1 MSGWSQAPLPRD
13 QILLFRETLGDRI
26 PQDHTVRLFWEILD
40 GLDWSSWMQHYVLVA
55 GQPPIHP
62 KVMAAAILYGLTQG
76 IRSSRRL
83 EWACTHAL
91 DFLWLVE
98 GRTIDHSTF
107 CAFRTRFKRELKDL
121 FAQIGRLAMR
131 LGLVRLNQ
139 VALDGTRARANSS
152 PHATASAKTLE
163 QRLAVLDEQ
172 IDQLLAEAERTD
184 QREQDLFGEH
194 VSVSTLPKE
203 LGNLK
208 RRQEKLR
215 LAFEAARQADAKRSK
230 SSQALKGSAN
240 SEGSEASKS
249 SGTSKSSQAP
259 KSSGASKNSEAPK
272 RSAKVPVADP
282 ESAIMPN
289 KEGGYAPNYNPMA
302 AVDGACGLI
311 VDADVLADMNEA
323 ETVLPTVARI
333 EATFAKKPEQFLAD
347 SAFATGHN
355 LCGLAARGIE
365 ALMPPARS
373 PLSAPENPAVRAD
386 ATQPVPEADWPKL
399 PRRSQNGKL
408 DRSAFVVDA
417 AQDCYHCPLG
427 RALVFEQVKN
437 KGRAQGGASAYRV
450 YKCRSCAGCGLA
462 ADCLAGSAKRRTV
475 SHDQHEPQRRAVAA
489 RLLSEP
495 GRKAYA
501 RRAPLAETPNAVIKQ
516 VLGLRQFLL
525 RGLEKVQT
533 EWLWACTAFNLRKL
547 IRVTA
552 ALFAA
557 APPGAA

>member
-172 IDQLLAEAERTD
+172 IDKLLAEAERTD
-184 QREQDLFGEH
+184 QREQDLFGDH
-194 VSVSTLPKE
+194 VSVSRLPKE

-230 SSQALKGSAN
+230 SS
-240 SEGSEASKS
+240 
-249 SGTSKSSQAP
+249 
-259 KSSGASKNSEAPK
+259 GASKNSQAPK

-282 ESAIMPN
+282 QSAIMPN
-289 KEGGYAPNYNPMA
+289 KEGGYAPNYM
-302 AVDGACGLI
+302 
-311 VDADVLADMNEA
+311 
-323 ETVLPTVARI
+323 
-333 EATFAKKPEQFLAD
+333 AD
-347 SAFATGHN
+347 SV
-355 LCGLAARGIE
+355 RG
-365 ALMPPARS
+365 
-373 PLSAPENPAVRAD
+373 
-386 ATQPVPEADWPKL
+386 
-399 PRRSQNGKL
+399 
-408 DRSAFVVDA
+408 
-417 AQDCYHCPLG
+417 
-427 RALVFEQVKN
+427 
-437 KGRAQGGASAYRV
+437 
-450 YKCRSCAGCGLA
+450 
-462 ADCLAGSAKRRTV
+462 
-475 SHDQHEPQRRAVAA
+475 VAA
-489 RLLSEP
+489 PGCLEQLP
-495 GRKAYA
+495 GRH
-501 RRAPLAETPNAVIKQ
+501 RRHPRHDHSREPAGERGNRRGRQAP
-516 VLGLRQFLL
+516 GLPQPRPS
-525 RGLEKVQT
+525 R
-533 EWLWACTAFNLRKL
+533 A
-547 IRVTA
+547 
-552 ALFAA
+552 
-557 APPGAA
+557 